1 MLEVD
6 HGLLVHLEVEVGK
19 ASLQSGLN
27 YLKVLRRLISSQE
40 SLLGKE
46 LECLRVG

>member
-6 HGLLVHLEVEVGK
+6 HGLLVHLDVEIRK
-19 ASLQSGLN
+19 ASLQCSLH
-27 YLKVLRRLISSQE
+27 YLKVLRRLICSQG

-46 LECLRVG
+46 LECL